1 MKIKTIFLILSTFCA
16 SILSAQKPC
25 GNDIAPN
32 PDSSIGISL
41 GSRGCFF
48 NAPGVDTILP
58 ELQDPTRL
66 IEWVHQDGYAECST
80 GYYQDGR
87 YFNESTWMCPH
98 SQTSRIGLYEVAN
111 PGIVAIG
118 GNEFYRYLPEEIKP
132 DKNKTY
138 NAGYGDAA
146 PAYCGCLRRV
156 KVVTETLYAGSGKV
170 TPVKLRPDYNVD
182 PFYGFSPPIQG
193 ADISMVSPDALHPIA
208 TIPNNNLILA
218 PIDSYPPASTIQ
230 YPTKEPHTVIL
241 KGSGSVIVTY
251 NPDGSVTLESR
262 LKPRKTL
269 LQKIKSWGN

>member
-1 MKIKTIFLILSTFCA
+1 MKIKTIFLILSTLCA
-16 SILSAQKPC
+16 LTSSAQKPC

-32 PDSSIGISL
+32 PDTVVAINL
-41 GSRGCFF
+41 GRTGCWF
-48 NAPGVDTILP
+48 NAPQVDTFLP

-66 IEWVHQDGYAECST
+66 IDWVHQDGYTECST
-80 GYYQDGR
+80 GYYQDGM
-87 YFNESTWMCPH
+87 YFNESTWNCPT

-111 PGIVAIG
+111 PGIVTIG

-156 KVVTETLYAGSGKV
+156 KVVTETLYSGSINV
-170 TPVKLRPDYNVD
+170 TPVVSGLGYEVD
-182 PFYGFSPPIQG
+182 AQRAFYPPIQG

-208 TIPNNNLILA
+208 TIPSDNLILA
-218 PIDSYPPASTIQ
+218 PIDSFPSLSEIQ
-230 YPTKEPHTVIL
+230 YSTKEPHTLIL

-269 LQKIKSWGN
+269 LQKIRSWGN

>member
-1 MKIKTIFLILSTFCA
+1 MKIKTIFLILSTLCA
-16 SILSAQKPC
+16 LISSAQKPC

-32 PDSSIGISL
+32 PDSAIGISI
-41 GSRGCFF
+41 GSRGCGF

-58 ELQDPTRL
+58 EFQDPTRL
-66 IEWVHQDGYAECST
+66 IEWIHQDGYAECGT
-80 GYYQDGR
+80 GYYRDGG
-87 YFNESTWMCPH
+87 YVEESTWMCPH

-111 PGIVAIG
+111 PGIVTIG

-156 KVVTETLYAGSGKV
+156 KVVTETLYAGSIKV
-170 TPVKLRPDYNVD
+170 TPVVSGLGYEVD
-182 PFYGFSPPIQG
+182 AQRAFYPPIQG
-193 ADISMVSPDALHPIA
+193 SDISMACPDFLHPLA
-208 TIPNNNLILA
+208 TIPSDGFIGM
-218 PIDSYPPASTIQ
+218 PIDSFPSISAIQ
-230 YPTKEPHTVIL
+230 YLTKEPHTVIL

-269 LQKIKSWGN
+269 MKKIKSWGN

>member
-1 MKIKTIFLILSTFCA
+1 MKIKTIFLTLSTLCA
-16 SILSAQKPC
+16 LTSSAQKPC

-32 PDSSIGISL
+32 PDTVVAINL
-41 GSRGCFF
+41 GRTGCWF
-48 NAPGVDTILP
+48 NAPEVDTFLP
-58 ELQDPTRL
+58 EIQDPTRL
-66 IEWVHQDGYAECST
+66 IEWVHQDGHSDCGT
-80 GYYQDGR
+80 GYYRDGW
-87 YFNESTWMCPH
+87 YVEESTWKCQT

-111 PGIVAIG
+111 PGIVTIG

-170 TPVKLRPDYNVD
+170 TPVKLRPDYDVD
-182 PFYGFSPPIQG
+182 PFFGFYPPIKG
-193 ADISMVSPDALHPIA
+193 AGISIVSPDALHPLA
-208 TIPNNNLILA
+208 TIPSDGFIGMPL
-218 PIDSYPPASTIQ
+218 DSFPSISAIQ
-230 YPTKEPHTVIL
+230 YLTKEPHTVIL

-269 LQKIKSWGN
+269 LQKIRSWGN